1 MRIEKIHITNYG
13 PLPDRGEIYLSDF
26 NLIYGANETG
36 KTLTLE
42 ALIKLLLGKKV
53 KDFKG
58 INRVNE
64 MVDGYVVVKVEN
76 EDKKL
81 GREIHLAD
89 IVPLTARECRNIFV
103 IRNSD
108 LSIESEATFYTEITN
123 RLTGLQTNRIE
134 VVRKKILEIS
144 SLTPGG
150 DFSNR
155 KEDNYL
161 KTKIE
166 DAYKLLEDIR
176 SLKYEIEENR
186 IEEIEGEWVKLF
198 DEMKAKE
205 ILRGKLEEARKR
217 LSYERA
223 ASALSKIDEARKI
236 LEDLNAFSEEDFT
249 RWRDA
254 ERETKMVEKELIKM
268 YGVLRESKSKVKNIE
283 EELKEK
289 EREFQI
295 TRKKKEKI
303 DGLKARLADIKNQKI
318 EASSES
324 PLTLISKSTFYA
336 VSAIFALSILGMI
349 LKQMPVFI
357 VMTAVFSV
365 FFFALLGLKL
375 KSDRNRA
382 LFRKNFAKLKMDLAE
397 IGFKGEEIEELL
409 GEVEAFSLKFGQE
422 EGDVNIKKVEAGTLS
437 SIIAEIEE
445 QRVPE
450 QKQKTERNTEIIKE
464 IKAATFVD
472 SLDGY
477 GKNLRKKE
485 MLEREIEKEE
495 RVLEEILGKEN
506 RREKIQELKVFKDK
520 AKDVEFNEKEYDIL
534 SQEISLSREKLGEL
548 EGKLNV
554 LGERFKEVEKKVNN
568 ILSEKDL
575 RCHGSTDLEN
585 IENKIESFIK
595 EKEVAKEDAQISLGI
610 LEEIA
615 NEEKTKIREKFGL
628 KSPVSKYFS
637 QMTGGLYTSVEFDEK
652 EEKIFVV
659 RKDERTLY
667 PWQLSSGTYDQL
679 YFSIR
684 LSLGEELFGG
694 EKGFFILDD
703 PFIKASRNRLRVLIK
718 MLKDISESGWQIIY
732 FSAKEEIKK
741 LFGKDKE
748 IKIFKLEKIFK

>member
-1 MRIEKIHITNYG
+1 MRIKKFHITHYG
-13 PLPDRGEIYLSDF
+13 PLPDRGKINLSDF
-26 NLIYGANETG
+26 NLIYGVNETG

-42 ALIKLLLGKKV
+42 ALIKLLLGNKV

-64 MVDGYVVVKVEN
+64 AVDGYVIVKVEN
-76 EDKKL
+76 EEKKL
-81 GREIHLAD
+81 GRKIHLDD
-89 IVPLTARECRNIFV
+89 IVPITARECRNIFV

-123 RLTGLQTNRIE
+123 RLTGLQTNRIDN
-134 VVRKKILEIS
+134 VRKKILEIS

-150 DFSNR
+150 DYSNR
-155 KEDNYL
+155 REDNHL

-166 DAYKLLEDIR
+166 DAYRLLEDIK

-186 IEEIEGEWVKLF
+186 IEELEREWVRLF
-198 DEMKAKE
+198 DEIKAKE

-217 LSYERA
+217 LSYESA
-223 ASALSKIDEARKI
+223 ASALSKIDEGRKI
-236 LEDLNAFSEEDFT
+236 LEDLTAFREEDFT

-254 ERETKMVEKELIKM
+254 ERETKRVEKELIKM
-268 YGVLRESKSKVKNIE
+268 YDVLRESKTKIKNIE
-283 EELKEK
+283 DELKEK
-289 EREFQI
+289 ESEFQI
-295 TRKKKEKI
+295 TKNKKEKI
-303 DGLKARLADIKNQKI
+303 DGLKSRMADIKKQKI

-324 PLTLISKSTFYA
+324 SLTFVSKSSFFI

-365 FFFALLGLKL
+365 FFFVLLGLKM
-375 KSDRNRA
+375 KSNRNRA
-382 LFRKNFAKLKMDLAE
+382 LFGKNFAGLKMDLAE
-397 IGFKGEEIEELL
+397 IGFKGEEIEDLL
-409 GEVEAFSLKFGQE
+409 GEVEAFSLKFGE
-422 EGDVNIKKVEAGTLS
+422 KEGDINIKKVEAGTLS
-437 SIIAEIEE
+437 NIIAEIQEE
-445 QRVPE
+445 RAPE
-450 QKQKTERNTEIIKE
+450 QKRKIERNSEIIQK

-472 SLDGY
+472 SLDRY
-477 GKNLRKKE
+477 GENLRKKQG
-485 MLEREIEKEE
+485 LEREIDKEE

-534 SQEISLSREKLGEL
+534 SQEISLSREQLGEL
-548 EGKLNV
+548 EGNLNV
-554 LGERFKEVEKKVNN
+554 LSEKFKEVEKKANK

-595 EKEVAKEDAQISLGI
+595 EKEIAKEDAQISLEI
-610 LEEIA
+610 LEDIA
-615 NEEKTKIREKFGL
+615 NEEKTKIREQFGP
-628 KSPVSKYFS
+628 KNPVSKYFS
-637 QMTGGLYTSVEFDEK
+637 QMTEGLYKSVEFEEK
-652 EEKIFVV
+652 EEKIIVV
-659 RKDERTLY
+659 RKDERILY

-703 PFIKASRNRLRVLIK
+703 PFVKASRNRLKVLIK
-718 MLKDISESGWQIIY
+718 MLKDISKSGWQIIY
-732 FSAKEEIKK
+732 FSAKEEIREMI
-741 LFGKDKE
+741 GKDKKVNL
-748 IKIFKLEKIFK
+748 IALEKIF

>member
-1 MRIEKIHITNYG
+1 MRIKKFHITHYG
-13 PLPDRGEIYLSDF
+13 PLPDRGKINLSDF
-26 NLIYGANETG
+26 NLIYGVNETG

-42 ALIKLLLGKKV
+42 ALIKLLLGNKV

-64 MVDGYVVVKVEN
+64 AVDGYVIVKVEN
-76 EDKKL
+76 EEKKL
-81 GREIHLAD
+81 GRKIHLDD
-89 IVPLTARECRNIFV
+89 IVPITARECRNIFV

-123 RLTGLQTNRIE
+123 RLTGLQTNRIDN
-134 VVRKKILEIS
+134 VRKKILEIS

-150 DFSNR
+150 DYSNR
-155 KEDNYL
+155 REDNHL

-166 DAYKLLEDIR
+166 DAYRLLEDIK

-186 IEEIEGEWVKLF
+186 IEELEREWVRLF
-198 DEMKAKE
+198 DEIKAKE

-217 LSYERA
+217 LSYESA
-223 ASALSKIDEARKI
+223 ASALSKIDEGRKI
-236 LEDLNAFSEEDFT
+236 LEDLTAFREEDFT

-254 ERETKMVEKELIKM
+254 ERETKRVEKELIKM
-268 YGVLRESKSKVKNIE
+268 YDVLRESKTKIKNIE
-283 EELKEK
+283 DELKEK
-289 EREFQI
+289 ESEFQI
-295 TRKKKEKI
+295 TKNKKEKI
-303 DGLKARLADIKNQKI
+303 DGLKSRMADIKKQKI

-324 PLTLISKSTFYA
+324 SLTFVSKSSFFI

-365 FFFALLGLKL
+365 FFFVLLGLKM
-375 KSDRNRA
+375 KSNRNRA
-382 LFRKNFAKLKMDLAE
+382 LFGKNFAGLKMDLAE
-397 IGFKGEEIEELL
+397 IGFKGEEIEDLL
-409 GEVEAFSLKFGQE
+409 GEVEAFSLKFGE
-422 EGDVNIKKVEAGTLS
+422 KEGDINIKKVEAGTLS
-437 SIIAEIEE
+437 NIIAEIQEE
-445 QRVPE
+445 RAPE
-450 QKQKTERNTEIIKE
+450 QKRKIERNSEIIQK

-472 SLDGY
+472 SLDRY
-477 GKNLRKKE
+477 GENLRKKQG
-485 MLEREIEKEE
+485 LEREIDKEE

-534 SQEISLSREKLGEL
+534 SQEISLSREQLGEL
-548 EGKLNV
+548 EGNLNV
-554 LGERFKEVEKKVNN
+554 LSEKFKEVEKKANK

-595 EKEVAKEDAQISLGI
+595 EKEIAKEDAQISLEI
-610 LEEIA
+610 LEDIA
-615 NEEKTKIREKFGL
+615 NEEKTKIREQFGP
-628 KSPVSKYFS
+628 KNPVSKYFS
-637 QMTGGLYTSVEFDEK
+637 QMTEGLYKSVEFEEK
-652 EEKIFVV
+652 EEKIIVV
-659 RKDERTLY
+659 RKDEKILY

-703 PFIKASRNRLRVLIK
+703 PFVKASRNRLKVLIK
-718 MLKDISESGWQIIY
+718 MLKDISKSGWQIIY
-732 FSAKEEIKK
+732 FSAKEEIREMI
-741 LFGKDKE
+741 GKDKKVNL
-748 IKIFKLEKIFK
+748 IALEKIF

>member
-1 MRIEKIHITNYG
+1 MRIKKFHITHYG
-13 PLPDRGEIYLSDF
+13 PLPDRGKINLSDF
-26 NLIYGANETG
+26 NLIYGVNETG

-42 ALIKLLLGKKV
+42 ALLKLLLGNKL

-58 INRVNE
+58 INRVDE
-64 MVDGYVVVKVEN
+64 MVDGYVVVKVEG
-76 EDKKL
+76 EEKKL
-81 GREIHLAD
+81 GRKIHLDD
-89 IVPLTARECRNIFV
+89 IVPITARECRNIFV

-123 RLTGLQTNRIE
+123 RLTGLQTNRIDN
-134 VVRKKILEIS
+134 VRKKILEIS

-150 DFSNR
+150 DYSNR
-155 KEDNYL
+155 REDNHL

-166 DAYKLLEDIR
+166 DAYRLLEDIK

-186 IEEIEGEWVKLF
+186 IEELEREWVRLF
-198 DEMKAKE
+198 DEIKAKE

-217 LSYERA
+217 LSYESA
-223 ASALSKIDEARKI
+223 ASALSKIDEGRKI
-236 LEDLNAFSEEDFT
+236 LEDLTAFREEDFT

-254 ERETKMVEKELIKM
+254 ERETKRVEKELIKM
-268 YGVLRESKSKVKNIE
+268 YDVLRESKTKIKNIE
-283 EELKEK
+283 DELKEK
-289 EREFQI
+289 ESEFQI
-295 TRKKKEKI
+295 TKNKKEKI
-303 DGLKARLADIKNQKI
+303 DGLKSRMADIKKQKI

-324 PLTLISKSTFYA
+324 SLTFVSKSSFFI

-365 FFFALLGLKL
+365 FFFVLLGLKM
-375 KSDRNRA
+375 KSNRNRA
-382 LFRKNFAKLKMDLAE
+382 LFGKNFAGLKMDLAE
-397 IGFKGEEIEELL
+397 IGFKGEEIEDLL
-409 GEVEAFSLKFGQE
+409 GEVEAFSLKFGE
-422 EGDVNIKKVEAGTLS
+422 KEGDINIKKVEAGTLS
-437 SIIAEIEE
+437 NIIAEIQEE
-445 QRVPE
+445 RAPE
-450 QKQKTERNTEIIKE
+450 QKRKIERNSEIIQK

-472 SLDGY
+472 SLDRY
-477 GKNLRKKE
+477 GENLRKKQG
-485 MLEREIEKEE
+485 LEREIDKEE

-534 SQEISLSREKLGEL
+534 SQEISLSREQLGEL
-548 EGKLNV
+548 EGNLNV
-554 LGERFKEVEKKVNN
+554 LSEKFKEVEKKANK

-595 EKEVAKEDAQISLGI
+595 EKEIAKEDAQISLEI
-610 LEEIA
+610 LEDIA
-615 NEEKTKIREKFGL
+615 NEEKTKIREQFGP
-628 KSPVSKYFS
+628 KNPVSKYFS
-637 QMTGGLYTSVEFDEK
+637 QMTEGLYKSVEFEEK
-652 EEKIFVV
+652 EEKIIVV
-659 RKDERTLY
+659 RKDEKILY

-703 PFIKASRNRLRVLIK
+703 PFVKASRNRLKVLIK
-718 MLKDISESGWQIIY
+718 MLKDISKSGWQIIY
-732 FSAKEEIKK
+732 FSAKEEIREMI
-741 LFGKDKE
+741 GKDKKVNL
-748 IKIFKLEKIFK
+748 IALEKIF